1 MESKARIFG
10 HPIHQML
17 VVFPV
22 GLLVT
27 SVIFDILH
35 LSTGSPL
42 MATVTY
48 WMMAAGIIGGLVAA
62 PFGTIDWLAIPQG
75 TRAKKIG
82 ALHGGGNVLVL
93 LLFAGSWWLRR
104 AAPEDPSS
112 LAIVLSLAGVG
123 IAAVTAWLGGE
134 LVDRLGVGV
143 SDQAHLDAPSSL
155 HVHHLTEPTHR

>member
-17 VVFPV
+17 IVFPV
-22 GLLVT
+22 GLLAT

-35 LSTGSPL
+35 LSTASPL
-42 MATVTY
+42 MATVAF

-82 ALHGGGNVLVL
+82 AMHGSGNVLVL
-93 LLFAGSWWLRR
+93 LLFIGSWWLRR
-104 AAPEDPSS
+104 DAPEQPTS
-112 LAIVLSLAGVG
+112 LAIL
-123 IAAVTAWLGGE
+123 
-134 LVDRLGVGV
+134 
-143 SDQAHLDAPSSL
+143 
-155 HVHHLTEPTHR
+155 